1 MRTIISH
8 FKQRP
13 TGLIRV
19 VLLAGALLLLVFG
32 FTVFAQDALTPQESR
47 GKQIYVQGK
56 SSSSREIL
64 AYVGQSSL
72 EVPGSAMPCANCHG
86 LDGQGKPEGGVNPS
100 DLRWE
105 SLTKPYGL
113 ANANGRKHPPY
124 TERGLELATTRGTDP
139 AGNKLLNVMPRY
151 QMSRDDLSDLIA
163 YLKRL
168 GTARD
173 PGISEDRIVIG
184 TVIPAKGGLA
194 DLGQAVKAATSAY
207 FQELNSQGGIY
218 NRRVE
223 LKFAETAESPAA
235 TRTNVERFLK
245 DEQVFAMTGAFI
257 AGSEKEM
264 VTLVQEK
271 EVPLV
276 GPMTLFPQTGF
287 PVNRQ
292 VFYLLSGV
300 DGQARAL
307 IDFAAKRPELKN
319 SGVAVVSPESEINAR
334 VIEAIK
340 DESKKI
346 GLSTPEVAS
355 YASGRFTAAETAKK
369 LKQTGREAVFF
380 LGDGEEVLAFMKET
394 EKLSWFPTVYLPVP
408 AASRKVFEAPLGF
421 KDKLFFSFPTA
432 PIDQTAA
439 GIKEFRDLAE
449 KYKLP
454 KDHLAAQLQACS
466 AAKILAE
473 GLKRAGRDVSR
484 EKLISALEGLNRFE
498 TGSTP
503 AITYGP
509 NRRIGALGAYVVMI
523 DLENKQFGPSSA
535 WISID

>member
-1 MRTIISH
+1 MRITIPQ

-13 TGLIRV
+13 AGFIQV
-19 VLLAGALLLLVFG
+19 VWLAGALLFLVCG
-32 FTVFAQDALTPQESR
+32 FAVFAQDGLTPPESR

-56 SSSSREIL
+56 GSPSREIL
-64 AYVGQSSL
+64 AYLGESSI
-72 EVPGSAMPCANCHG
+72 EVPGSAMPCANCH
-86 LDGQGKPEGGVNPS
+86 
-100 DLRWE
+100 WE

-124 TERGLELATTRGTDP
+124 TERALELAITRGTDP

-151 QMSRDDLSDLIA
+151 QMSREDLSDLVV

-168 GTARD
+168 GKDRD
-173 PGISEDRIVIG
+173 PGISENKIVIG
-184 TVIPAKGGLA
+184 TVLPLKGGLM

-218 NRRVE
+218 NRRLE
-223 LKFAETAESPAA
+223 LKFVETAESPAA
-235 TRTNVERFLK
+235 TRTNVERFLRE
-245 DEQVFAMTGAFI
+245 EQVFAMTGAFI
-257 AGSEKEM
+257 AGSEKEI
-264 VTLVQEK
+264 VTLAREN

-276 GPMTLFPQTGF
+276 GPMTLLPLTGF

-307 IDFAAKRPELKN
+307 IDFAAKRPELK
-319 SGVAVVSPESEINAR
+319 SAGAAVVSPET
-334 VIEAIK
+334 EAIR
-340 DESKKI
+340 DESTKT
-346 GLSTPEVAS
+346 GLPAPEVVS
-355 YASGRFTAAETAKK
+355 YARGHFTADETAKN

-380 LGDGEEVLAFMKET
+380 LGDSEEALAFMKES
-394 EKLSWFPTVYLPVP
+394 EKLGWFPAVYLPVP
-408 AASRKVFEAPLGF
+408 TSRKLFEAPLGF
-421 KDKLFFSFPTA
+421 KNKLFCSFPTTPA
-432 PIDQTAA
+432 DQTAA
-439 GIKEFRDLAE
+439 GIKEFRNLAE

-454 KDHLAAQLQACS
+454 PDHLAAQLQACS
-466 AAKILAE
+466 AARILVE

-484 EKLISALEGLNRFE
+484 EKLIGALEGLNRFE

-503 AITYGP
+503 PITYGP

-523 DLENKQFGPSSA
+523 DLETKQFGPVSA
-535 WISID
+535 WIAID